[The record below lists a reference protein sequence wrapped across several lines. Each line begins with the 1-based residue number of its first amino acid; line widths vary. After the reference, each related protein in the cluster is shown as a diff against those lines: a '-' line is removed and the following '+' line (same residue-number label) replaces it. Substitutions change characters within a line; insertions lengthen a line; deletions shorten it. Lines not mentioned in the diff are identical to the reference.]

1 MHPNPPFLQVLSVR
15 SPCQVASHG
24 DTKAASSYRKPTL
37 VLLKASLPGECH
49 QHPLQEETNFNIRGS
64 LPKGLHRLKCLSGQ
78 AREVLL
84 SLCSPPPPVCPCVH
98 CPPVRWCVRLWEGK
112 WHRGYFCQ
120 QGGTMRAPGYSLC
133 LNWCPGAASFPS
145 SIQAVPRVASHLSEG
160 GGREGCVPSHL
171 RAGEKREPSPA
182 SLVKLHVESH
192 PQTQRAGAATQSQVH
207 LPSGGLVTCS
217 PSSSSEGG
225 E

>member
-1 MHPNPPFLQVLSVR
+1 
-15 SPCQVASHG
+15 
-24 DTKAASSYRKPTL
+24 
-37 VLLKASLPGECH
+37 
-49 QHPLQEETNFNIRGS
+49 
-64 LPKGLHRLKCLSGQ
+64 
-78 AREVLL
+78 
-84 SLCSPPPPVCPCVH
+84 
-98 CPPVRWCVRLWEGK
+98 
-112 WHRGYFCQ
+112 
-120 QGGTMRAPGYSLC
+120 MRAPGYSLC

-192 PQTQRAGAATQSQVH
+192 PQTQRAGAATQSKVH

-225 E
+225 EERQEEERQEGRTDDRDERKIPEEKERERERLSGLHLEKESAEERKVEV